1 MKIKNIIEYLDNAE
15 NIENFINPFVES
27 GKSLVSHTIDELER
41 IEGLEKLIVNFSV
54 RISELETALD
64 IQRNKTESAFAAGVR
79 HAHKRKAQER

>member
-79 HAHKRKAQER
+79 HAHKRKAQEK